1 MIKKWRQE
9 GRNLLVFDGGDLFY
23 PSFSQPLSED
33 QKAEMNLKAQAIVAA
48 FNHMGADAITIG
60 DDDLLLGKENL
71 LELLKGAE
79 FRVVSANL
87 IDSESGTPLFRPYFI
102 KEVGGL
108 RVGIFGLFPKLEGET
123 DGRFAGLTVLEPFGA
138 AQQMVS
144 MLKEEA
150 DFVILLSHLGY
161 PKDLELAKHVEGI
174 SLIVGGHTGI
184 NLSHPRMVR
193 NTVVLQV
200 AKKGR
205 YLGRADLTIGDPSRP
220 FVNVKT
226 RETLKRRLERIE
238 TRLEALDRE
247 TSLDSA
253 GKKRN
258 RKTLEQQKA
267 ETEKLLRS
275 YESHNEMVNQI
286 VPLTDQ
292 VVPDADCD
300 RILRSY
306 LGQVAHTKDESNP

>member
-1 MIKKWRQE
+1 MIKRWRQE

-23 PSFSQPLSED
+23 PSLSQPLSED

-87 IDSESGTPLFRPYFI
+87 MDNESGTPLFRPYYI

-123 DGRFAGLTVLEPFGA
+123 DGRFAGLSVLEPFGV

-144 MLKEEA
+144 ML
-150 DFVILLSHLGY
+150 
-161 PKDLELAKHVEGI
+161 LAKNVEGI
-174 SLIVGGHTGI
+174 SVIVGGHTGI
-184 NLSHPRMVR
+184 NLSHPRIVR

-205 YLGRADLTIGDPSRP
+205 YLGRADLTISDPFQP
-220 FVNVKT
+220 FVNVRT

-238 TRLEALDRE
+238 TRLEALDKE
-247 TSLDSA
+247 SSLDSA

-275 YESHNEMVNQI
+275 YEGHNEMVNQI

-292 VVPDADCD
+292 VLPDADCD